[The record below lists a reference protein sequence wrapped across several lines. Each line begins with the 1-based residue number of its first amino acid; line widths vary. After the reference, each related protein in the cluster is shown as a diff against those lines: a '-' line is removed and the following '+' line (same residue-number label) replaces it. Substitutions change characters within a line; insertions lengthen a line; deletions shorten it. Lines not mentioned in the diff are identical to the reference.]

1 MALRVWELNGGQQRV
16 RFLRR
21 NWDSTTWLSR
31 NYTPCDKFL
40 WAKCKAFTPNSAK
53 INFKLA
59 DSIGCLLD
67 YFQSTAYIFIAC
79 LTWLASGVCAWWRY
93 EYSGPT
99 WLASGVCVFVCVWW
113 RYDEYS
119 GPTWLA
125 SGVCAWWRYDEYSG
139 LRCRSNSSS
148 RSWKQHNRH
157 ETMAW
162 YNSDRAKSLWKCCH
176 MDSIFNRLACRV
188 GNFMR
193 IVLRWPAPYC
203 YDKNIAWS

>member
-99 WLASGVCVFVCVWW
+99 WLASGVC
-113 RYDEYS
+113 
-119 GPTWLA
+119 
-125 SGVCAWWRYDEYSG
+125 AWWRYDEYSG

-148 RSWKQHNRH
+148 RSWNQESRH
-157 ETMAW
+157 ETMTRDH
-162 YNSDRAKSLWKCCH
+162 SDREKSRWNGRH
-176 MDSIFNRLACRV
+176 VDSIQEATGV
-188 GNFMR
+188 A
-193 IVLRWPAPYC
+193 LRWPATYC
-203 YDKNIAWS
+203 HDKNVARS